1 MASVK
6 FVFRTQQKDKDG
18 LCPIY
23 IRLIQNRQSKFIS
36 TGVKA
41 LPSQW
46 DEKEHKL
53 RKNFKNSSRVNA
65 MLAQKFADA
74 AATIADTERKHRT
87 VSARRLK
94 EAVKGKDSQP
104 FFKYSENRLE
114 KLKSKYSVNTY
125 DIYCSQLK
133 KFKEYVKDD
142 HLMFDDIT
150 VVMLEDYMLYCQKKF
165 GNNKTTQKLSMI
177 VLSMMF
183 KYAQKEEL
191 IEETLYPFKYL
202 NLETEPSKRQFL
214 TEEQFKM
221 LRDVK
226 FTTKSK
232 AQLYRDLFMFS
243 VSAGGLRFS
252 DVLTLT
258 WDDYNE
264 QEKIIRKEIEKT
276 GRVHAFKIGKTA
288 QDIIDQYRALGQS
301 KGIFIFPAIKTADFH
316 LLSEEKRN
324 TIIGS
329 CNTICGT
336 HLRKLGK
343 DLKFPF
349 SLSFHLSR
357 HTFATMA
364 LNKGMRIEHVSK
376 LLDHKNISTTQ
387 IYAKIVNEELN
398 KAVDAYVI

>member
-74 AATIADTERKHRT
+74 AATIADTERKHKT

-94 EAVKGKDSQP
+94 EAVKGKDCLP
-104 FFKYSENRLE
+104 FFTYSEQ
-114 KLKSKYSVNTY
+114 KLKEIESNYSVNTN
-125 DIYCSQLK
+125 DIYRSQLK

-142 HLMFDDIT
+142 NLMFDDIT
-150 VVMLEDYMLYCQKKF
+150 TDLLEAYMLYRQKHF

-177 VLSMMF
+177 VLSKMF
-183 KYAQKEEL
+183 RYAKKAKLIDPSLNPFIEL
-191 IEETLYPFKYL
+191 ELQV
-202 NLETEPSKRQFL
+202 EPSKRQYL
-214 TEEQFKM
+214 TEAQFNM
-221 LRDVK
+221 VREAK
-226 FTTKSK
+226 FTRKSK
-232 AQLYRDLFMFS
+232 AEMYRDLFMFS

-252 DVLTLT
+252 DVVTLT
-258 WDDYNE
+258 WDNFNE
-264 QEKIIRKEIEKT
+264 QEHMIRKEIGKT
-276 GRVHAFKIGKTA
+276 GRIHTFKIGKTA
-288 QDIIDQYRALGQS
+288 LEIIEKYRNLGQS
-301 KGIFIFPAIKTADFH
+301 KANFIFPAIKREDFFK
-316 LLSEEKRN
+316 LTEKQQKSITN
-324 TIIGS
+324 S

-357 HTFATMA
+357 HTFATLA
-364 LNKGMRIEHVSK
+364 LNKGMRLEHVSK
-376 LLDHKNISTTQ
+376 LLDHKKMSTTQ
-387 IYAKIVNEELN
+387 IYAKIVNEELD
-398 KAVDAYVI
+398 KAVDAYII